1 MWEEYG
7 GKMEKEKWLEVAK
20 KLQSI
25 AQAGLEYSKDKYD
38 IERFQEIRE
47 ISIDILE
54 NHTDMERERIKDLFA
69 CETGYQTPKI
79 DIRAAIFREDEILL
93 VKEKL
98 DGKWSLPGGW
108 ADIDLSIRENL
119 VKEAMEEAGAKI
131 IPLRILAIYDRN
143 RNVNIPFPHSVYK
156 IFVQC
161 EYIESHFVENTE
173 TEEMG
178 FFKIDVLPELS
189 KTRNTENQI
198 KMCFKYRDNESH
210 EADFD

>member
-119 VKEAMEEAGAKI
+119 IKEAMEEAGAKI

-161 EYIESHFVENTE
+161 KYLESKFVENIE
-173 TEEMG
+173 TEETG
-178 FFKIDVLPELS
+178 FFSVDQLPELS
-189 KTRNTENQI
+189 ETRNTASQI
-198 KMCFKYRDNESH
+198 KMCFRYKDRPFH
-210 EADFD
+210 EPYFD

>member
-1 MWEEYG
+1 
-7 GKMEKEKWLEVAK
+7 MEQKKWLEIAK

-25 AQAGLEYSKDKYD
+25 SQAGLEYSKDKYD

-47 ISIDILE
+47 ISMDIME
-54 NHTDMERERIKDLFA
+54 NHTDMEREIIRNLFA
-69 CETGYQTPKI
+69 GETGYQTPKI
-79 DIRAAIFREDEILL
+79 DVRAAIFNEGKILL
-93 VKEKL
+93 VREKL

-108 ADIDLSIRENL
+108 ADIDLSIKENL
-119 VKEAMEEAGAKI
+119 MKEAKEEAGAKI

-161 EYIESHFVENTE
+161 EYVESFFRENTE

-178 FFKIDVLPELS
+178 FFEMDSLPELS
-189 KTRNTENQI
+189 QTRNTEKQI
-198 KMCFKYRDNESH
+198 KMCFKCRENEIH
-210 EADFD
+210 EAYFD